1 MLLLLASEAMYII
14 WVKTLTNKNKKME
27 NINNVPKAQK
37 KTKKK
42 SGNLKV
48 ISLVVLGAIIGCS
61 YLYAY
66 QTYVELSGF
75 IQ

>member
-1 MLLLLASEAMYII
+1 
-14 WVKTLTNKNKKME
+14 ME